1 MTIKSSNI
9 VETVKNYT
17 YGTWRKQSGWNPLLI
32 TKAYDCYFEDS
43 EGKKYLDFS
52 SQLMCSNLGHSNK
65 RIAESVYQ
73 QLISL
78 EYIQPGYATEI
89 RAKVS
94 LELKSVLPDNL
105 SKYFFGSSG
114 TDANEAAIKLI
125 RLFHRKDKKIKI
137 ISNYNSYHGS
147 TMGSISLTG
156 DFRRLAVDDIYH
168 STHIVHGPPPY
179 CYRCPFNL
187 KYPECNL
194 ACADYLEY
202 IIRNE
207 GNVGGIFLEPVTGT
221 NGVVIPPDGYLQRV
235 KEIAKENEI
244 IFVADEVMSGWG
256 RTGEW
261 FAVNNW
267 NVKPDI
273 LTTAKGITG
282 AHIPLSL
289 VATNKEISDYF
300 EDTYFAHGMTYE
312 AHPVALAAAYAAIR
326 EYKEKNLIEN
336 AKELGKILK
345 NRLEEIKEKHKSVG
359 DVRSIGLFG
368 AVELTKNR
376 EKKTPFNTYNDKLQG
391 NVLMTDKVAKKAM
404 ENGVYINTWI
414 THFIIAPPLIISK
427 DELLKGL
434 DVIDESL
441 YISDKE
447 VL

>member
-1 MTIKSSNI
+1 
-9 VETVKNYT
+9 VY
-17 YGTWRKQSGWNPLLI
+17 
-32 TKAYDCYFEDS
+32 
-43 EGKKYLDFS
+43 
-52 SQLMCSNLGHSNK
+52 K
-65 RIAESVYQ
+65 RQ
-73 QLISL
+73 
-78 EYIQPGYATEI
+78 
-89 RAKVS
+89 
-94 LELKSVLPDNL
+94 
-105 SKYFFGSSG
+105 
-114 TDANEAAIKLI
+114 
-125 RLFHRKDKKIKI
+125 
-137 ISNYNSYHGS
+137 
-147 TMGSISLTG
+147 
-156 DFRRLAVDDIYH
+156 
-168 STHIVHGPPPY
+168 
-179 CYRCPFNL
+179 
-187 KYPECNL
+187 
-194 ACADYLEY
+194 
-202 IIRNE
+202 
-207 GNVGGIFLEPVTGT
+207 
-221 NGVVIPPDGYLQRV
+221 
-235 KEIAKENEI
+235 
-244 IFVADEVMSGWG
+244 
-256 RTGEW
+256 
-261 FAVNNW
+261 
-267 NVKPDI
+267 I